1 MSGLFITFEGIEGCG
16 KSTQSEMLAE
26 RIESTGRNVV
36 RTREPG
42 GTHLAERVRSI
53 VLDPA
58 IGALNPMAELLLFE
72 AARAQHVAECIRP
85 ALTQGAVVVCD
96 RYIDS
101 TTAYQGGGRGM
112 DIDLIERMHETATG
126 GLLPAL
132 TFWLDVPLDVGL
144 ERAASRKT
152 TDRMEQESRD
162 FHERVW
168 RVFAELADRYSERFL
183 RLDGEADVAS
193 IAESIWQQVEP
204 RLSDVGTGG
213 GS

>member
-16 KSTQSEMLAE
+16 KSTQSELLAE
-26 RIESTGRNVV
+26 RIEAAGHAVV

-53 VLDPA
+53 VLDPE
-58 IGALNPMAELLLFE
+58 IGDLNPVAELLLFE
-72 AARAQHVAECIRP
+72 AARAQHVAQVIRP
-85 ALTQGAVVVCD
+85 ALANGSVVVCD

-112 DIDLIERMHETATG
+112 DIELIERMHETATG

-144 ERAASRKT
+144 GRAASRKT

-162 FHERVW
+162 FHERV
-168 RVFAELADRYSERFL
+168 RAVFEELSRRYSGRFV
-183 RLDGEADVAS
+183 RVDGEADVET
-193 IAESIWQQVEP
+193 IAESIWQRVQP
-204 RLSDVGTGG
+204 RLSGG
-213 GS
+213 GGA